1 MAARKP
7 SARRAASRRPRK
19 AGPRKTGPRSKP
31 AAKPVRKA
39 CRRGRT
45 AAKARRRILW
55 RVGKWAAITVLW
67 LVVVGAGFVGYYA
80 HDLPDTDALTGP
92 ETPLSV
98 TVFAADG
105 STIANV
111 GEMWGAFVPVA
122 EMPPALPE
130 AVLAIEDRRFFEH
143 GGIDVFGVIRAAWR
157 NAVSGRV
164 VAGGSTISQ
173 QVAKLVFLSPER
185 SVKRKIQEAMLAFWL
200 EREFTKEEILTIYL
214 NRAYFGAGAYG
225 VDAAARRYFGRG
237 ARRVT
242 VAQAALIAGL
252 LKAPSRY
259 SPAGNPALA
268 RRRAGVVVEA
278 MAEAGFLSRSEAGA
292 AAAAVKNLAIVPPA
306 GPAAGYFADWIA
318 AQVPG
323 YVGREHG
330 VLRVH
335 TTLDPARQRAAEAA
349 VSEALAASGRAR
361 RIGQGA
367 LVALDGTG
375 AVRAMVGGRDY
386 RKSRFNRATQARR
399 QPGSAFKTLVYLAA
413 VEDGLAPDDVL
424 EDAPVSIAGWAP
436 RNHDGRYR
444 GPMTVR
450 EAFARSVNTVAV
462 RAGLRAGVARIREA
476 AFAAGHRERASRRR
490 EPRPRHGRGDA
501 ARAHGGLC
509 GAGRRR
515 QASPSARNRRDPRPR
530 GSASLPPGGVGRRP
544 RGGPAGGGRHARPA
558 RRRRR
563 RGHRP
568 RRRPAAGARTGL
580 WQDRH
585 HAEVPRRLV
594 RRLGRR
600 PDGGRLARQRRRR
613 PDGRGDGRQPPG
625 RHLARFHDPRA
636 PVTGSR
642 AVDKVDERAGDGAAG
657 EAGGAQGCAVRVVD
671 FEQRAAFAF

>member
-31 AAKPVRKA
+31 AAKPVRRA
-39 CRRGRT
+39 RRRGRT
-45 AAKARRRILW
+45 ATKARRRILW

-67 LVVVGAGFVGYYA
+67 LAVVGAGFVGYYA
-80 HDLPDTDALTGP
+80 HDLPDTDALAGP

-335 TTLDPARQRAAEAA
+335 TTLDPSRQRAAEAA

-424 EDAPVSIAGWAP
+424 EDAPISIAGWAP

-476 AFAAGHRERASRRR
+476 ALRLGIE
-490 EPRPRHGRGDA
+490 
-501 ARAHGGLC
+501 
-509 GAGRRR
+509 
-515 QASPSARNRRDPRPR
+515 SALPAD
-530 GSASLPPGGVGRRP
+530 ASLALGTGEVTPLELTAAYAAL
-544 RGGPAGGGRHARPA
+544 AGGGRRVLPHGIVEIRDRAGALLYRRAGSGAGRAVAPPA
-558 RRRRR
+558 VDAMRNLLAAAVAEGTGRTAALPPALGPAYGKTGTTQKFRDAWFV
-563 RGHRP
+563 GWAGDLTAGVWLGNDDGAPMDEVTGGSH
-568 RRRPAAGARTGL
+568 PAAIWRDFMT
-580 WQDRH
+580 
-585 HAEVPRRLV
+585 
-594 RRLGRR
+594 
-600 PDGGRLARQRRRR
+600 
-613 PDGRGDGRQPPG
+613 
-625 RHLARFHDPRA
+625 RA
-636 PVTGSR
+636 LR
-642 AVDKVDERAGDGAAG
+642 
-657 EAGGAQGCAVRVVD
+657 
-671 FEQRAAFAF
+671 

>member
-7 SARRAASRRPRK
+7 SARRAASKRPRK
-19 AGPRKTGPRSKP
+19 AGPRK
-31 AAKPVRKA
+31 
-39 CRRGRT
+39 
-45 AAKARRRILW
+45 ARRRVLW
-55 RVGKWAAITVLW
+55 RVGKWTAIAVLW
-67 LVVVGAGFVGYYA
+67 LAVVGAGFVGYYA
-80 HDLPDTDALTGP
+80 HDLPDTDTLAGP

-242 VAQAALIAGL
+242 VAQAALVAGL

-278 MAEAGFLSRSEAGA
+278 MAEAGFLSRSEATA
-292 AAAAVKNLAIVPPA
+292 AAADVKTLAIMPPA

-349 VSEALAASGRAR
+349 VSEALAASGDAR
-361 RIGQGA
+361 RIGQAA

-399 QPGSAFKTLVYLAA
+399 QPGSAFKMLVYLAA

-450 EAFARSVNTVAV
+450 EAFARSVNSVAV

-476 AFAAGHRERASRRR
+476 ALRLGIE
-490 EPRPRHGRGDA
+490 
-501 ARAHGGLC
+501 
-509 GAGRRR
+509 
-515 QASPSARNRRDPRPR
+515 SALPAD
-530 GSASLPPGGVGRRP
+530 ASLALGTGEVTPLELTAAYAAL
-544 RGGPAGGGRHARPA
+544 AGGGRRVLPHGIVEIRDRAGALLYRRAGSGAGRAVAPPA
-558 RRRRR
+558 VDAMRDLLAAAVAEGTGRAAALPPALGPAYGKTGTTQKFRDAWFV
-563 RGHRP
+563 GWAGDLTAGVWLGNDDGAPMDEVTGGSH
-568 RRRPAAGARTGL
+568 PAAIWR
-580 WQDRH
+580 DFM
-585 HAEVPRRLV
+585 V
-594 RRLGRR
+594 RALR
-600 PDGGRLARQRRRR
+600 
-613 PDGRGDGRQPPG
+613 
-625 RHLARFHDPRA
+625 
-636 PVTGSR
+636 
-642 AVDKVDERAGDGAAG
+642 
-657 EAGGAQGCAVRVVD
+657 
-671 FEQRAAFAF
+671 

>member
-31 AAKPVRKA
+31 AAKPVRRA
-39 CRRGRT
+39 RRRGRT

-55 RVGKWAAITVLW
+55 RVGKWAAITILW

-80 HDLPDTDALTGP
+80 HDLPDTDALAGP

-105 STIANV
+105 SAIANV

-292 AAAAVKNLAIVPPA
+292 AAAAVKNLAIVPPV

-436 RNHDGRYR
+436 RNHDGRYH

-462 RAGLRAGVARIREA
+462 RAGLRAGVARIQEA
-476 AFAAGHRERASRRR
+476 ALRLGIE
-490 EPRPRHGRGDA
+490 
-501 ARAHGGLC
+501 
-509 GAGRRR
+509 
-515 QASPSARNRRDPRPR
+515 SALPAD
-530 GSASLPPGGVGRRP
+530 ASLALGTGEVTPLELTAAYAAL
-544 RGGPAGGGRHARPA
+544 AGGGRRVLPHGIVEIRDRAGALLYRRAGSGAGRAVAPPVVDAMRDLLAAAVAEGTGRAAALPPA
-558 RRRRR
+558 LGPAYGKTGTTQKFRDAWFV
-563 RGHRP
+563 GWAGDLTAGVWLGNDDGAPMDEVTGGSH
-568 RRRPAAGARTGL
+568 PAAIWRDFMT
-580 WQDRH
+580 
-585 HAEVPRRLV
+585 
-594 RRLGRR
+594 
-600 PDGGRLARQRRRR
+600 
-613 PDGRGDGRQPPG
+613 
-625 RHLARFHDPRA
+625 RA
-636 PVTGSR
+636 LR
-642 AVDKVDERAGDGAAG
+642 
-657 EAGGAQGCAVRVVD
+657 
-671 FEQRAAFAF
+671 